1 MGMPTL
7 FSGNVLTE
15 HSQIH
20 VKHDPTEHV
29 WLEVS
34 FAGQSN
40 GLCGAA
46 WPGVLALMTG
56 SHTGEV
62 EFTVELH
69 DREPLVDQAWEDI
82 VEVSFTPRSPQLA
95 LVQSTTEQSWPFQLD
110 QVDYRVRFSAVGMQD
125 TPAIDSGSGWDTRPL
140 PDRYLLQF
148 WPGPWLPDQVLKQ
161 TTSFAAHRHA
171 YARNLPAPSTPASTA
186 KQRYDDIFKAQ
197 WGAPFPGSAK

>member
-1 MGMPTL
+1 MPTL
-7 FSGNVLTE
+7 FSGDVVVE
-15 HSQIH
+15 YSQIY
-20 VKHDPTEHV
+20 VMSDPTEQL

-46 WPGVLALMTG
+46 WPGVLTLITG

-69 DREPLVDQAWEDI
+69 DREPPVDRVWEDV
-82 VEVSFTPRSPQLA
+82 VEVSFAPRSPQLA
-95 LVQSTTEQSWPFQLD
+95 LVQSTTEQSWPFELD
-110 QVDYRVRFSAVGMQD
+110 QVDYRVRYSAVGMQD

-148 WPGPWLPDQVLKQ
+148 WPGSALPDVVLKQ
-161 TTSFAAHRHA
+161 STSVAAYWHD

-186 KQRYDDIFKAQ
+186 KQRYHDIYKALS
-197 WGAPFPGSAK
+197 GVPFPGSAN